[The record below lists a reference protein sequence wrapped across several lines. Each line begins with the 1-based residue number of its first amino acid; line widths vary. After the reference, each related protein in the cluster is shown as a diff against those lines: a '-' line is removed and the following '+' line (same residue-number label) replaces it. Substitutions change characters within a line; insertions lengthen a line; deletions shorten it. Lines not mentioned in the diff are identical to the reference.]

1 MKEIAI
7 TAAFAISMI
16 LAIAFCYSKCMQLQ
30 AIEER
35 LALLERKV
43 ERRSLPTINIKGK
56 ATIYTSGKEV
66 IIADEKSLKR

>member
-1 MKEIAI
+1 MKELLI
-7 TAAFAISMI
+7 TATFAISMI

-35 LALLERKV
+35 LTLLERKM
-43 ERRSLPTINIKGK
+43 ERRSLPMINVKGR

-66 IIADEKSLKR
+66 IIADEKSVK

>member
-1 MKEIAI
+1 MKELLI
-7 TAAFAISMI
+7 TATFAISMV

-35 LALLERKV
+35 ITLLEQKM
-43 ERRSLPTINIKGK
+43 ERRSLPTINIKGR

-66 IIADEKSLKR
+66 IIADEESLK